1 MPRAKDLNVLGDPLV
16 PCSLEPRTGFY
27 RDGCCS
33 TGSDDLGRHVV
44 CAEMTRDFLELSRE
58 LGNDLVTPRPE
69 FGFPGLR
76 PGDRWCVCVERWKEA
91 LSVDLAPPVILQAT
105 HRAALLHVS
114 LEELQRHAI
123 DVN

>member
-16 PCSLEPRTGFY
+16 PCSLEPKTGFY

-44 CAEMTRDFLELSRE
+44 CAEMTKEFLELSYD
-58 LGNDLVTPRPE
+58 LGNDLMTPRPE
-69 FGFPGLR
+69 HGFPGLE

-91 LSVDLAPPVILQAT
+91 LTVGLAPPVILQAT
-105 HRAALLHVS
+105 HRAALLHVA
-114 LEELQRHAI
+114 LEELERHAL